1 MALSA
6 RDLSALGK
14 PLAILAMIVAAGITG
29 GWYSNRA
36 VKKADADLSAARAQ
50 YNEAHERVT
59 RSGDEYNTIVTF
71 TPPYRELERR
81 GLVGEEQ
88 RLSWVDALRTANADT
103 QLYGVDFEVGPQ
115 QPYAHA
121 AELDAGSLQMQ
132 QSLMKLRFGLLYEDD
147 LIRFFRRLAAENV
160 GTFSVN
166 QCSLQRL
173 ATAEPFQAANQPMLK
188 AECELAWITIPP
200 PAPAEGS

>member
-6 RDLSALGK
+6 KDLTALGK
-14 PLAILAMIVAAGITG
+14 PLAVLAIVILAGVTG
-29 GWYSNRA
+29 AWYSGRA

-50 YNEAHERVT
+50 HIEALERVT

-71 TPPYRELERR
+71 TPQYRELERR

-115 QPYAHA
+115 QPYAYA
-121 AELDAGSLQMQ
+121 AELNAGSLPMQ

-147 LIRFFRRLAAENV
+147 LIRFFQRLAAENV
-160 GTFSVN
+160 GTFSIN

-173 ATAEPFQAANQPMLK
+173 GPAEPFQAANQPMLK

-200 PAPAEGS
+200 SAPAEGS

>member
-1 MALSA
+1 MAVSTK
-6 RDLSALGK
+6 DLSALGK
-14 PLAILAMIVAAGITG
+14 PLAVLAIIVAVGVAAA
-29 GWYSNRA
+29 WYSNRA
-36 VKKADADLSAARAQ
+36 VKKADAELATARAQ

-59 RSGDEYNTIVTF
+59 RSGEEYNTIVTY
-71 TPPYRELERR
+71 TPQYRELERR

-115 QPYAHA
+115 QPYAYA
-121 AELDAGSLQMQ
+121 AELNAGSLSMQ

-147 LIRFFRRLAAENV
+147 LLRFFRRLAEENV
-160 GTFSVN
+160 GMFSVN
-166 QCSLQRL
+166 QCNLQRL
-173 ATAEPFQAANQPMLK
+173 GPVDPFQPSNQPMLK

>member
-6 RDLSALGK
+6 KDLSSLGR
-14 PLAILAMIVAAGITG
+14 PLAVFAIVVAAGAAG
-29 GWYSNRA
+29 AWYSGRA
-36 VKKADADLSAARAQ
+36 VKKAETDLAGARAQ

-71 TPPYRELERR
+71 TPKYRELERR

-88 RLSWVDALRTANADT
+88 RLSWVDALRTANAEA

-115 QPYAHA
+115 QPYAYA
-121 AELDAGSLQMQ
+121 ADLNAGTLPMQ

-147 LIRFFRRLAAENV
+147 LLRFFRLLVEEDV
-160 GTFSVN
+160 GAFSVN

-173 ATAEPFQAANQPMLK
+173 VPADPFQAANQPMLK
-188 AECELAWITIPP
+188 AECEVAWVTIPP
-200 PAPAEGS
+200 PAPPEGS

>member
-1 MALSA
+1 MALPTK
-6 RDLSALGK
+6 DLAALGR
-14 PLAILAMIVAAGITG
+14 PLAILAVIVAAGVAG
-29 GWYSNRA
+29 AWYSNGA
-36 VKKADADLSAARAQ
+36 VKKADADLSAARTQ

-88 RLSWVDALRTANADT
+88 RLSWVDALRSANADT

-115 QPYAHA
+115 QPYAYA
-121 AELDAGSLQMQ
+121 AEVNAGSLPMQ
-132 QSLMKLRFGLLYEDD
+132 QSLMKLKFGLLYEDD
-147 LIRFFRRLAAENV
+147 LIRFFRRLGAENV
-160 GTFSVN
+160 GVFSVN
-166 QCSLQRL
+166 RCSLQRL
-173 ATAEPFQAANQPMLK
+173 AAAAPFQAANQPMLK
-188 AECELAWITIPP
+188 AECEVAWITIPP